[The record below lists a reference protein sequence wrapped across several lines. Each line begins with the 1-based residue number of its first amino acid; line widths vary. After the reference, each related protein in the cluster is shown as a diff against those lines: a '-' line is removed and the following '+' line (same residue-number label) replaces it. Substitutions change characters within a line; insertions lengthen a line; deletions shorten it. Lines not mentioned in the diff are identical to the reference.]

1 MSTCIMYMNK
11 RLPNRAWFYF
21 RMGWST
27 YLVFLFAAINTLV
40 VTYYLAIEKIP
51 ILVSIFPS
59 FTHYVGVAMI
69 IVIPLAITI
78 GYIHF
83 KKSLIFSSEVDVGV
97 ESNPYNFKLVP
108 GHHKEVLFPIL
119 HEMIDFLINEYERND
134 NPDKVK
140 KLKKLREK
148 TDILIDGGT
157 VGTARTF

>member
-1 MSTCIMYMNK
+1 MNITK

-51 ILVSIFPS
+51 ILVSIFPT
-59 FTHYVGVAMI
+59 FTHYVSIALVL
-69 IVIPLAITI
+69 VIPLAIII

-83 KKSLIFSSEVDVGV
+83 KKSLIFSSEVDVSV

-108 GHHKEVLFPIL
+108 GHHKEVLFPVL
-119 HEMIDFLINEYERND
+119 YELTQFLINEYKEKN
-134 NPDKVK
+134 NTDKVQQLQILES
-140 KLKKLREK
+140 KLNE
-148 TDILIDGGT
+148 LISGGL
-157 VGTARTF
+157 VGTTRKF